1 MKTIKLK
8 IMNNIDL
15 NYELKTYNS
24 AVHFAYN
31 RFHDDVSIKEKDV
44 RSQVNQLFKGKLN
57 SWLLQCAIK
66 DGKVIQERNNNK
78 KVIFGGKLLYKRYL
92 RKLIDKEEF
101 IKQKQIPISS
111 QGEMLKKGN
120 RMFDFHFDNQS
131 LIFKV
136 SKKKHIDIQLGN
148 IHKNLQKELNKLNE
162 LCYDKKATVSIRLN
176 NEYIWIT
183 YDEKLLDNSMKFN
196 CLKDNRVMGLD
207 LNPNYIGLS
216 VIEFNKEN
224 DFKVLYKQV
233 FDLKGLTDKTVSK
246 NKRHYEIIKIC
257 HTINGLINYWKCKKL
272 SIEDLNIKSCD
283 NGQGKNFNR
292 LCNNVWDRTLV
303 TNKLLMLSNIYGY
316 ELVKVNPAYSSFIGN
331 LVYGNSDTPDMI
343 AASIEIARRGYKKYE
358 KKWFYPVFNIDCLD
372 EQWKQT
378 LTGVK
383 DWKNAFLKIKNSKVK
398 YRVLLNDDIIQNAVF
413 SKFNRKSKIAIYS
426 FI

>member
-8 IMNNIDL
+8 IMNNVDL

-24 AVHFAYN
+24 IVHFAYN
-31 RFHDDVSIKEKDV
+31 RFHDDTSIKEKDV

-66 DGKVIQERNNNK
+66 DGKAIQERHCNK
-78 KVIFGGKLLYKRYL
+78 KVIFGGKTLYKRYL
-92 RKLIDKEEF
+92 RKLINKDEF
-101 IKQKQIPISS
+101 NKQKQIPISS
-111 QGEMLKKGN
+111 QGEMLHKGN
-120 RMFDFHFDNQS
+120 RMFDFNFDKQL

-136 SKKKHIDIQLGN
+136 SKDKHINIQLGN
-148 IHKNLQKELNKLNE
+148 IHKRLQKELNKLNE

-176 NEYIWIT
+176 NDYIWIT
-183 YDEKLLDNSMKFN
+183 YDEKLLDSSMKFD

-224 DFKVLYKQV
+224 NFKVLYKQV
-233 FDLKGLTDKTVSK
+233 FDLKVLTDKNTSK
-246 NKRHYEIIKIC
+246 DKRHYELIKIC
-257 HTINGLINYWKCKKL
+257 HTISNLINYWKCKKL
-272 SIEDLNIKSCD
+272 SIEDLNIKQND
-283 NGQGKNFNR
+283 KGQGKGFNR

-303 TNKLLMLSNIYGY
+303 TNKLTMLSNIYGY

-358 KKWFYPVFNIDCLD
+358 KKWFYPVFNIERLD

-378 LTGVK
+378 LAGVK

-398 YRVLLNDDIIQNAVF
+398 YRVLLNDIAQNAVF
-413 SKFNRKSKIAIYS
+413 SKFNRKSKVISYL

>member
-1 MKTIKLK
+1 
-8 IMNNIDL
+8 MNNVDL

-24 AVHFAYN
+24 VVHFAYN
-31 RFHDDVSIKEKDV
+31 RFHDDNSAKEKDV

-66 DGKVIQERNNNK
+66 DGKAMQERHCNK
-78 KVIFGGKLLYKRYL
+78 KVIFGGKTLYKRYL
-92 RKLIDKEEF
+92 RKLITKEEF
-101 IKQKQIPISS
+101 NKQRQLPISS
-111 QGEMLKKGN
+111 QGEMLQKGN
-120 RMFDFHFDNQS
+120 RMFDFHFDSQL

-136 SKKKHIDIQLGN
+136 SKDKHINIQLGN
-148 IHKNLQKELNKLNE
+148 IHKRLQKELNRLNE
-162 LCYDKKATVSIRLN
+162 LCYDKRATVSIRLN
-176 NEYIWIT
+176 NDYIWIT
-183 YDEKLLDNSMKFN
+183 YDEKLLNNSIKFN

-216 VIEFNKEN
+216 VIEFDKEN
-224 DFKVLYKQV
+224 NFKVLYKQV
-233 FDLKGLTDKTVSK
+233 FDLKVLTDKNTSK
-246 NKRHYEIIKIC
+246 DKRHYELIKIC
-257 HTINGLINYWKCKKL
+257 YTINSLINYWKCKKL
-272 SIEDLNIKSCD
+272 SIEDLNIKQSD
-283 NGQGKNFNR
+283 KGQGKNFNR
-292 LCNNVWDRTLV
+292 LCNNVWDRTLIV
-303 TNKLLMLSNIYGY
+303 NKLTMLSNIYGY

-331 LVYGNSDTPDMI
+331 LVYGNEMTPDMI

-398 YRVLLNDDIIQNAVF
+398 YRVLLNDITQNAVF
-413 SKFNRKSKIAIYS
+413 SKFNIKSKVISYL

>member
-8 IMNNIDL
+8 IMNTIDL

-24 AVHFAYN
+24 VVHFAYN
-31 RFHDDVSIKEKDV
+31 RFHDDRSAKEKDV

-66 DGKVIQERNNNK
+66 DAKSIQERHCNK
-78 KVIFGGKLLYKRYL
+78 KVVFGGKLLYKRYL
-92 RKLIDKEEF
+92 RKLINKEEF
-101 IKQKQIPISS
+101 NKQRQLPISS
-111 QGEMLKKGN
+111 QGEMLHKGN
-120 RMFDFHFDNQS
+120 RMFDFQFDNQY
-131 LIFKV
+131 LTFKIL
-136 SKKKHIDIQLGN
+136 KKKHIDIQLGN
-148 IHKNLQKELNKLNE
+148 IHKKLQKELNKLNE
-162 LCYDKKATVSIRLN
+162 LCYDKRTTVSIRLN

-183 YDEKLLDNSMKFN
+183 YDEKLLNNSMKFSE
-196 CLKDNRVMGLD
+196 LKDNRVMGLD

-216 VIEFNKEN
+216 IIEFDKEN
-224 DFKVLYKQV
+224 NFKVLYKQV
-233 FDLKGLTDKTVSK
+233 FDLKSLTDKKVSK
-246 NKRHYEIIKIC
+246 DKRQYELIKIC
-257 HTINGLINYWKCKKL
+257 HTINCLINYWKCKKL
-272 SIEDLNIKSCD
+272 SIEDLHIKQSD
-283 NGQGKNFNR
+283 KGQGKNFNR
-292 LCNNVWDRTLV
+292 LCNNVWNRTLIV
-303 TNKLLMLSNIYGY
+303 NKLTMLSNIYGY

-331 LVYGNSDTPDMI
+331 LVYGDKTTPDMI

-358 KKWFYPVFNIDCLD
+358 KKWFYPVFNIERLD

-398 YRVLLNDDIIQNAVF
+398 YRVLLNDIVQNAVF
-413 SKFNRKSKIAIYS
+413 SKFNRKSKITIYS

>member
-8 IMNNIDL
+8 IMNNVDL
-15 NYELKTYNS
+15 NYELRTYNS
-24 AVHFAYN
+24 VVHFAYN
-31 RFHDDVSIKEKDV
+31 RFHDDSSIKEKDV

-66 DGKVIQERNNNK
+66 DGKAIQERNNDK
-78 KVIFGGKLLYKRYL
+78 KVIFGGKTVYKRYL
-92 RKLIDKEEF
+92 RKFITKEEF
-101 IKQKQIPISS
+101 IKQRQLPISS
-111 QGEMLKKGN
+111 QGEILRKGN
-120 RMFDFHFDNQS
+120 RMLDFHFDNQF
-131 LIFKV
+131 LVFKI
-136 SKKKHIDIQLGN
+136 SKDKHIDIQLGN
-148 IHKNLQKELNKLNE
+148 IHKKLQKELNRLNE

-216 VIEFNKEN
+216 VIEFDKEN
-224 DFKVLYKQV
+224 NFKVLHKRT
-233 FDLKGLTDKTVSK
+233 FELKSLTNKNTSK
-246 NKRHYEIIKIC
+246 NKRQYEIIKIC
-257 HTINGLINYWKCKKL
+257 HTINSLINYWKCKKL
-272 SIEDLNIKSCD
+272 SIEDLNIKQSD
-283 NGQGKNFNR
+283 KGQGKCFNR

-331 LVYGNSDTPDMI
+331 LVYGDKTTPDMI
-343 AASIEIARRGYKKYE
+343 AASIEIARRGFKKYE
-358 KKWFYPVFNIDCLD
+358 KNWFYPIFNIDCLD

-378 LTGVK
+378 LAGVK

-398 YRVLLNDDIIQNAVF
+398 YRVLLNDIAQNAVF
-413 SKFNRKSKIAIYS
+413 SKFNIKSKVISYL
-426 FI
+426 FV

>member
-24 AVHFAYN
+24 VVHYAYN
-31 RFHDDVSIKEKDV
+31 RFHDSSVKEKDV
-44 RSQVNQLFKGKLN
+44 RSQVNNLFKGKLN

-66 DGKVIQERNNNK
+66 DGKAIQERNNDK
-78 KVIFGGKLLYKRYL
+78 KVIFGGKSLYKRYL
-92 RKLIDKEEF
+92 RKLINKEEF
-101 IKQKQIPISS
+101 IKQKHLPISS
-111 QGEMLKKGN
+111 QGEMLQKGN
-120 RMFDFHFDNQS
+120 RMFDFHFDNQY
-131 LIFKV
+131 LTFKI
-136 SKKKHIDIQLGN
+136 SKDKHIDIQLGN
-148 IHKNLQKELNKLNE
+148 IHRNLQKELNRLNE
-162 LCYDKKATVSIRLN
+162 LCYDKKATVSIKLN
-176 NEYIWIT
+176 NDYIWIT
-183 YDEKLLDNSMKFN
+183 YDEQLLNNSMKFN

-216 VIEFNKEN
+216 VIEFDKK
-224 DFKVLYKQV
+224 DTFKVLYKQA
-233 FDLKGLTDKTVSK
+233 FELKSLTDKNVSK
-246 NKRHYEIIKIC
+246 HKRQYELIKTC

-272 SIEDLNIKSCD
+272 SIEDLNIKSSD
-283 NGQGKNFNR
+283 KGQGKTFNR
-292 LCNNVWDRTLV
+292 LCNNAWDRTLIS
-303 TNKLLMLSNIYGY
+303 NKLLMLSNIYGY

-358 KKWFYPVFNIDCLD
+358 KKWFYPVFNVERLD

-398 YRVLLNDDIIQNAVF
+398 YRVLLNDVIQNAVF
-413 SKFNRKSKIAIYS
+413 SKFNRKSKVISYL

>member
-8 IMNNIDL
+8 IMNTIEL

-24 AVHFAYN
+24 VVHFAYN
-31 RFHDDVSIKEKDV
+31 RFHDDDTVKEKDV

-66 DGKVIQERNNNK
+66 DGKAIQERNNNK
-78 KVIFGGKLLYKRYL
+78 KVIFGGKSLYKRYL
-92 RKLIDKEEF
+92 RKLINKEEF
-101 IKQKQIPISS
+101 IRQRQLPISS
-111 QGEMLKKGN
+111 QGEMLHKGN
-120 RMFDFHFDNQS
+120 RMFDFNFDRQL

-148 IHKNLQKELNKLNE
+148 IHKKLQKELSKLNE
-162 LCYDKKATVSIRLN
+162 LCYNKKATVSIRLN
-176 NEYIWIT
+176 NEHIWIT
-183 YDEKLLDNSMKFN
+183 YDEKLLDNLMKLN

-216 VIEFNKEN
+216 VIEFNKEDN
-224 DFKVLYKQV
+224 FNVLYKQV
-233 FDLKGLTDKTVSK
+233 FELKGLTDKKVSK
-246 NKRHYEIIKIC
+246 DKRQYELIKIC
-257 HTINGLINYWKCKKL
+257 HTINDLINYWKCKKL
-272 SIEDLNIKSCD
+272 SIEDLNIKQSD
-283 NGQGKNFNR
+283 KGQGKNFNR

-303 TNKLLMLSNIYGY
+303 TNKLLLLSNIYGY

-331 LVYGNSDTPDMI
+331 LVYGDKTTPDMI

-358 KKWFYPVFNIDCLD
+358 KKWFYPVFNVERLD

-398 YRVLLNDDIIQNAVF
+398 YRVLLNDVIQNAVF
-413 SKFNRKSKIAIYS
+413 SKFNRKSKITIYS

>member
-8 IMNNIDL
+8 IMNTIDL

-24 AVHFAYN
+24 VVHFAYN
-31 RFHDDVSIKEKDV
+31 RFHDDRSAKEKDI

-66 DGKVIQERNNNK
+66 DGKAIQESCCNK
-78 KVIFGGKLLYKRYL
+78 KVIFGGKTLYKRYL
-92 RKLIDKEEF
+92 RKLITKEDF
-101 IKQKQIPISS
+101 NKQRQLPISS
-111 QGEMLKKGN
+111 QGEMLHKGN
-120 RMFDFHFDNQS
+120 RMFDFHFDNQA
-131 LIFKV
+131 LVFKI

-148 IHKNLQKELNKLNE
+148 IHKGIQKELNKLNE

-176 NEYIWIT
+176 NDYIWIT
-183 YDEKLLDNSMKFN
+183 YDEKLLSKSVKFN
-196 CLKDNRVMGLD
+196 ELKDNRVMGLD

-216 VIEFNKEN
+216 VIEFDKEN

-233 FDLKGLTDKTVSK
+233 FELKGLTDKNTSK
-246 NKRHYEIIKIC
+246 YKRHYELIKIC

-272 SIEDLNIKSCD
+272 SIEDLNIKQSD
-283 NGQGKNFNR
+283 KGQGKNFNR
-292 LCNNVWDRTLV
+292 LCNNVWDRTLIS
-303 TNKLLMLSNIYGY
+303 NKLIMLSNIYGY

-331 LVYGNSDTPDMI
+331 LVYGDKTTPDMI
-343 AASIEIARRGYKKYE
+343 AASIEIARRSYKKYE
-358 KKWFYPVFNIDCLD
+358 KKWFYPVFNVERLD

-378 LTGVK
+378 LAGVK

-398 YRVLLNDDIIQNAVF
+398 YRVLLNDIVQNAVF
-413 SKFNRKSKIAIYS
+413 SKFNIKSKVISYL